1 MEVNRVIKFEA
12 TKKAIML
19 RYGVNYA
26 AQLDSVKEK
35 MKQTSI
41 ERYGVD
47 HYMKNE
53 NEKNRV
59 VSLSKK
65 AIELNKDEIVAKR
78 SKTKLEK
85 YGDKNYNNREKFN
98 ETLNEKYGGFH
109 LRLDEFK
116 DKVKKTMIDRYGVDS
131 SLKLQKT
138 KDNMKAHVLEKYGTK
153 TYQQSNHYKEKQGK
167 IRLENT
173 RIRMDNLGLILLND
187 EIESKGIAQLK
198 CTKCNSIFEHTQY
211 FRNYIIKCPVCYAI
225 ISNNSLNV
233 FIK

>member
-1 MEVNRVIKFEA
+1 MEKKEKNPKYWEKRNCVYCNNEFEVRKIQPNKLCSDECRKKWGSMEVNRVIKFEA

-19 RYGVNYA
+19 RYGVDYA
-26 AQLDSVKEK
+26 AKLDSVKEK

-59 VSLSKK
+59 ISLSKK

-78 SKTKLEK
+78 TQTKLEK

-116 DKVKKTMIDRYGVDS
+116 DK
-131 SLKLQKT
+131 
-138 KDNMKAHVLEKYGTK
+138 
-153 TYQQSNHYKEKQGK
+153 
-167 IRLENT
+167 
-173 RIRMDNLGLILLND
+173 
-187 EIESKGIAQLK
+187 
-198 CTKCNSIFEHTQY
+198 
-211 FRNYIIKCPVCYAI
+211 
-225 ISNNSLNV
+225 
-233 FIK
+233 